1 MTLPA
6 GAPPALV
13 QVAQRY
19 TQTNRGVVTFQMHRV
34 FDVHGGFSKRHED
47 LVMNG
52 VYDDGALVRV
62 HVVSYSINGSAASA
76 SDVSNVEQSWNNP
89 KPADVFAP
97 PFDSR
102 NFDAYQYRSGAPST
116 IDFTSSVHDA
126 GHGSGNFA
134 YDAQANVVSYTYQ
147 PNALPPHATSGEITD
162 RRSEVLP
169 GYWAATE
176 ETQEYKGNYGPFSAA
191 GTIQVSYSDFRRL
204 PDLQSALRAMSGP

>member
-6 GAPPALV
+6 GAPRALV

-19 TQTNRGVVTFQMHRV
+19 EQTSRGVVSFQMHRV
-34 FDVHGGFSKRHED
+34 FDVHGGFSQRHED

-62 HVVSYSINGSAASA
+62 HVVRYAINGQPASA
-76 SDVSNVEQSWNNP
+76 SDISNVEQSWNHP
-89 KPADVFAP
+89 KPSDVFAP

-102 NFDAYQYRSGAPST
+102 NFDAYQYRSDGPST

-126 GHGSGNFA
+126 GHGQGSFT
-134 YDAQANVVSYTYQ
+134 YDDQANVVSYTYK
-147 PNALPPHATSGEITD
+147 PNVLPPHATSGLITD

-169 GYWAATE
+169 GYWASTQ
-176 ETQEYKGNYGPFSAA
+176 ETQEYKGSYGPFSAA
-191 GTIQVSYSDFRRL
+191 GAIQISYSDFRRC
-204 PDLQSALRAMSGP
+204 PDLRSALRPS

>member
-13 QVAQRY
+13 QVAQQY
-19 TQTNRGVVTFQMHRV
+19 ASTSRGVVTFQMHRV
-34 FDVHGGFSKRHED
+34 FDVHSPLQSRHED

-62 HVVSYSINGSAASA
+62 RVVSYSINGKSASA
-76 SDVSNVEQSWNNP
+76 GDMSNVEQSWDHP
-89 KPADVFAP
+89 KPGDVFAP

-102 NFDAYQYRSGAPST
+102 NFDAYQYRSGGPST

-126 GHGSGNFA
+126 GHGNGSLT
-134 YDAQANVVSYTYQ
+134 YDVQANVVAYTYR
-147 PNALPPHATSGEITD
+147 PNALPPHATSGQITD

-169 GYWAATE
+169 GYWAVTAE
-176 ETQEYKGNYGPFSAA
+176 AQEYKGNYGLFSASGA
-191 GTIQVSYSDFRRL
+191 IQVSYSAFRRS
-204 PDLQSALRAMSGP
+204 PDLQSALRAL